1 MYKKAK
7 RLTIGFLAGLL
18 LLTAC
23 NGKTQ
28 VAEPTPQA
36 VPTEDKAMAA
46 ELPGSRTG
54 FGVEVEG
61 RILPNRHVN
70 LAFKTSGQVAEVLVQ
85 EGDVIEVGD
94 VIARLGDREVLDA
107 NLADAKQAH
116 IAAELELMDANL
128 ALLDAQKAYDD
139 LYKNWPDMAIQAEQT
154 LTDAR
159 QEARDA
165 GLNLG
170 YKTGTADQTDID
182 IAWSQVVLAQKALE
196 DAREDFEPYE
206 NKPLDSL
213 ARATYQAKLA
223 KAQQAYDRAVANY
236 NAFRDPS
243 GEFEISQA
251 EATDRIAQARLEQ
264 AQKDYEALLDGPDP
278 QDVAL
283 AEAGIEK
290 AQSRITAAENNI
302 ATTQVN
308 ILAAQAAIDALDL
321 VAPMVGTV
329 VTLDLI
335 PGDQVVAGES
345 VAVLA
350 DFSSWRVE
358 TFDLTE
364 RDVPD
369 VFVGQD
375 VAITLDALPSLELTG
390 TVEHISDLYTEKGG
404 DITYTVRIRLDKGDE
419 NLRWGMTAL
428 VTFVE

>member
-1 MYKKAK
+1 MYKKAGT
-7 RLTIGFLAGLL
+7 LTFCILAGLL

-23 NGKTQ
+23 NGNTQ
-28 VAEPTPQA
+28 VVEPTPQA
-36 VPTEDKAMAA
+36 VPTGDQTTAA
-46 ELPGSRTG
+46 ELPVSRTG

-61 RILPNRHVN
+61 RILPNKHVN
-70 LAFKTSGQVAEVLVQ
+70 LSFKTSGQVAEVLVQ
-85 EGDVIEVGD
+85 EGDVIDAGH

-107 NLADAKQAH
+107 NLANARQAH
-116 IAAELELMDANL
+116 IAAELELLDANL
-128 ALLDAQKAYDD
+128 ALLDAQKAYDE
-139 LYKNWPDMAIQAEQT
+139 LYKNWPDMAIQAEQA

-165 GLNLG
+165 GRNLG
-170 YKTGTADQTDID
+170 YKTGTADQSDID
-182 IAWSQVVLAQKALE
+182 IAWSQVVLAEKALE
-196 DAREDFEPYE
+196 DAREDFKPYE

-223 KAQQAYDRAVANY
+223 EAQKAYDRAVANY

-278 QDVAL
+278 KDVDL
-283 AEAGIEK
+283 AEAQIERG
-290 AQSRITAAENNI
+290 QSRITAAENNI

-308 ILAAQAAIDALDL
+308 VLAAQTAIDALDL
-321 VAPMVGTV
+321 VAPMDGTV

-335 PGDQVVAGES
+335 PGDQVVAGEP

-364 RDVPD
+364 RDVPE

-375 VAITLDALPSLELTG
+375 VAVTLDALPSLELTG

-404 DITYTVRIRLDKGDE
+404 DVTYTVRILLDEVDE

-428 VTFVE
+428 VNFLE